1 MINRELSEIKTI
13 VNICQSTVLNL
24 GYSVS
29 NWLLIKEYWCKVPLS
44 IKNRINCKFMFYYR
58 GRKMNSNLEAAIQE
72 ALADL
77 GQITTSNINSK
88 GKSSKKKR
96 VR

>member
-1 MINRELSEIKTI
+1 
-13 VNICQSTVLNL
+13 
-24 GYSVS
+24 
-29 NWLLIKEYWCKVPLS
+29 
-44 IKNRINCKFMFYYR
+44 MFYYR

-77 GQITTSNINSK
+77 GQITTGNINSK

>member
-1 MINRELSEIKTI
+1 MP
-13 VNICQSTVLNL
+13 VY
-24 GYSVS
+24 YS
-29 NWLLIKEYWCKVPLS
+29 C
-44 IKNRINCKFMFYYR
+44 R

-77 GQITTSNINSK
+77 GQITDINSK

>member
-1 MINRELSEIKTI
+1 
-13 VNICQSTVLNL
+13 
-24 GYSVS
+24 
-29 NWLLIKEYWCKVPLS
+29 
-44 IKNRINCKFMFYYR
+44 MFYYR